1 MKSRS
6 RELNIFS
13 MSALDLFASA
23 MGAFILIAFVL
34 FPYFPNTGDAAEIAK
49 LEKEKLRL
57 QEEKDKLLGERDR
70 LLGEKDKLL
79 GERDR
84 LLGEKDKL
92 LGEKDKLEKDRIV
105 PGTGAGGGTPKD
117 STSVLL
123 GIKTIAK
130 KFVIV
135 VDMSGSIKEYR
146 DFVKLSIQDMLTSFR
161 TEIEL
166 VMIGFHGS
174 QLHYWPENRQYFRV
188 GINTRDSVMTTIDT
202 WMSLVAGGTP
212 TREALMAA
220 LALNPEE
227 IILLSDGQPNEEWR
241 YVVNTITSQNVE
253 RIPIHAVAVGNYVK
267 QRDFIDFLIQL
278 TKQNDGYLVGAK
290 PG

>member
-1 MKSRS
+1 MKSRN

-34 FPYFPNTGDAAEIAK
+34 FPYFPNTGDAEEIAK
-49 LEKEKLRL
+49 LLQEKAKLI
-57 QEEKDKLLGERDR
+57 EEKDKLI
-70 LLGEKDKLL
+70 GEKDKLI
-79 GERDR
+79 GERDK
-84 LLGEKDKL
+84 LMGEKDKL
-92 LGEKDKLEKDRIV
+92 IAEKDKLVAEKDKLV
-105 PGTGAGGGTPKD
+105 KGKDGGGGKAVQED

-135 VDMSGSIKEYR
+135 VDMSGSIAEYD
-146 DFVKLSIQDMLTSFR
+146 DFVKLSVEDMLSSFR

-166 VMIGFHGS
+166 AMIGFQES
-174 QLHYWPENRQYFRV
+174 QLHYWPKNRQYFQV
-188 GINTRDSVMTTIDT
+188 GRNTRNPVMATINT
-202 WMSLVAGGTP
+202 WMDQVGGGTP
-212 TREALMAA
+212 TRIALLAA

-227 IILLSDGQPNEEWR
+227 IILLSDGAPNEEWQ
-241 YVVNTITSQNVE
+241 YVVGTITSQNVR
-253 RIPIHAVAVGNYVK
+253 RIPIHAVAVGNYVE
-267 QRDFIDFLIQL
+267 QRQFIDFLIEL
-278 TKQNDGYLVGAK
+278 TEQNGGYLVGAK

>member
-1 MKSRS
+1 MKSRN

-34 FPYFPNTGDAAEIAK
+34 FPYFPNTGDAEEIAK
-49 LEKEKLRL
+49 LI
-57 QEEKDKLLGERDR
+57 QEKDKLMAEKNKLQ
-70 LLGEKDKLL
+70 GEKDKLL
-79 GERDR
+79 Q
-84 LLGEKDKL
+84 EKDKL
-92 LGEKDKLEKDRIV
+92 VEEKDKLAKGKD
-105 PGTGAGGGTPKD
+105 GGGGKAVQED

-135 VDMSGSIKEYR
+135 VDMSGSIAEYN
-146 DFVKLSIQDMLTSFR
+146 DFVKLSVEDMLSSFR

-166 VMIGFHGS
+166 AMIGFHGS
-174 QLHYWPENRQYFRV
+174 QLHYWPESRQYFQVQQNTRNPV
-188 GINTRDSVMTTIDT
+188 MATINT
-202 WMSLVAGGTP
+202 WMGQVGGGTP
-212 TREALMAA
+212 TRIALLAA

-227 IILLSDGQPNEEWR
+227 IILLSDGAPNEEWQ
-241 YVVNTITSQNVE
+241 YVVGTITSQNVR
-253 RIPIHAVAVGNYVK
+253 RIPIHAVAVGNYVE
-267 QRDFIDFLIQL
+267 QRQFIDFLIEL
-278 TKQNDGYLVGAK
+278 TEQNGGYLVGAK

>member
-1 MKSRS
+1 MKSRN

-34 FPYFPNTGDAAEIAK
+34 LPYFPNTGDAEEIAK
-49 LEKEKLRL
+49 LIQEKDILMA
-57 QEEKDKLLGERDR
+57 EKDKLI
-70 LLGEKDKLL
+70 GEKDKLIAEKNKL
-79 GERDR
+79 Q
-84 LLGEKDKL
+84 GEKDKL
-92 LGEKDKLEKDRIV
+92 IQEKDKLVEGKNK
-105 PGTGAGGGTPKD
+105 PAGGKGGGKAVRID

-130 KFVIV
+130 KFVFV
-135 VDMSGSIKEYR
+135 VDMSGSIKEYD
-146 DFVKLSIQDMLTSFR
+146 DFVKLSVGDMLSSFR

-166 VMIGFHGS
+166 AMIGFQAS
-174 QLHYWPENRQYFRV
+174 QLHYWPESQQYFQVGRNTRNPVMAKINTWMGRV
-188 GINTRDSVMTTIDT
+188 G
-202 WMSLVAGGTP
+202 GGTP
-212 TREALMAA
+212 TREALIAA

-227 IILLSDGQPNEEWR
+227 IILLSDGAPNEEWR
-241 YVVNTITSQNVE
+241 DVVSAITDQNIQ
-253 RIPIHAVAVGNYVK
+253 RIPIHAVAIGNYVE

-278 TKQNDGYLVGAK
+278 TERNGGYLVGAK

>member
-34 FPYFPNTGDAAEIAK
+34 FPYFPNTGDAQEIVKLKQEKAK
-49 LEKEKLRL
+49 LA
-57 QEEKDKLLGERDR
+57 
-70 LLGEKDKLL
+70 
-79 GERDR
+79 
-84 LLGEKDKL
+84 GEKDKL
-92 LGEKDKLEKDRIV
+92 LGEKDKLIAEKDKLIAKKDKLIAKKDKLIAEKDKLI
-105 PGTGAGGGTPKD
+105 GGSGGGGMTPKD

-146 DFVKLSIQDMLTSFR
+146 DFVKLSIQDMLTSFK

-166 VMIGFHGS
+166 VMIGFQGS
-174 QLHYWPENRQYFRV
+174 QLHYWPENKQYLQV
-188 GINTRDSVMTTIDT
+188 GTNTRTRVLTTIDD
-202 WMSLVAGGTP
+202 WMNRVDGGTP
-212 TREALMAA
+212 TRKALAAA
-220 LALNPEE
+220 LELNPEE
-227 IILLSDGQPNEEWR
+227 IILLSDGQPNEEWHS
-241 YVVNTITSQNVE
+241 VVTTITGLNVNE
-253 RIPIHAVAVGNYVK
+253 IPIHAVAVGNYVR
-267 QRDFIDFLIQL
+267 QRNFIDFLIQL
-278 TKQNDGYLVGAK
+278 TEKNGGYLVGAK

>member
-1 MKSRS
+1 MKSRN

-34 FPYFPNTGDAAEIAK
+34 FPYFPNTDDSAEKAR
-49 LEKEKLRL
+49 LEQEKARLEQEKARLEQEKARL
-57 QEEKDKLLGERDR
+57 QQENARLEQTADNTPILEQEKAR
-70 LLGEKDKLL
+70 LEQEKA
-79 GERDR
+79 R
-84 LLGEKDKL
+84 LQQENAR
-92 LGEKDKLEKDRIV
+92 LEQDI
-105 PGTGAGGGTPKD
+105 D
-117 STSVLL
+117 NTSVLL

-135 VDMSGSIKEYR
+135 VDMSGSIREYR
-146 DFVKLSIQDMLTSFR
+146 DFVKLSIQDMLSSFR

-174 QLHYWPENRQYFRV
+174 QLHYWPENRQYFQV
-188 GINTRDSVMTTIDT
+188 GRNTRNPVMATINT
-202 WMSLVAGGTP
+202 WMGQVGGGTP
-212 TREALMAA
+212 TREALIAA

-227 IILLSDGQPNEEWR
+227 IILLSDGAPNEEWH
-241 YVVNTITSQNVE
+241 YVVHTITEQNRG
-253 RIPIHAVAVGNYVK
+253 RIPIHAVAIGNYVE

-278 TKQNDGYLVGAK
+278 TKQNVGYLVGAK